1 MEDEPKTL
9 LVTLTGKD
17 RPGVT
22 SAMFD
27 VLAAAGVEVVDIEQ
41 IVLRRRLL
49 LGILVTAPR
58 DWKKLR
64 DVIERTAAELDM
76 SVEVDRGAGDNKSR
90 RGDRSH
96 ITLIGSP
103 LKASAVAAV
112 AGRIADS
119 GANIDRIERMARYPV
134 TAIELH
140 VSGAPAETLRP
151 LLAAEAVRLG
161 IDLSYPAF

>member
-1 MEDEPKTL
+1 M
-9 LVTLTGKD
+9 
-17 RPGVT
+17 
-22 SAMFD
+22 
-27 VLAAAGVEVVDIEQ
+27 
-41 IVLRRRLL
+41 LRRRLV
-49 LGILVTAPR
+49 LGVLVTAPR

-76 SVEVDRGAGDNKSR
+76 SVEVDRGAGDNRSR
-90 RGDRSH
+90 PGDRSH

-119 GANIDRIERMARYPV
+119 GANIDRIVRTASYPV

-140 VSGAPAETLRP
+140 VSGRRPTRCAPRWPRRRSGSASTSRCSATRCTG
-151 LLAAEAVRLG
+151 AAAG
-161 IDLSYPAF
+161 